1 LNFTMMTIRSS
12 RNVFAA
18 GPGMTDEEN
27 PKLRRSQNS
36 PETRCW
42 SK

>member
-1 LNFTMMTIRSS
+1 LSLTKVATPSS

-18 GPGMTDEEN
+18 GPGMPHEEN

-36 PETRCW
+36 PETRAW
-42 SK
+42 PE